1 LVAEGSAVVEGKP
14 LVELETDK
22 AVVEYCAEVSGTMG
36 KYVAAEGKSVSIG
49 DPICVVLEAGES
61 LDAAVVEAAP
71 AAPAASAPAASAP
84 AAVAPVVAPVTAPV
98 VAPVAS
104 PVAPVAAPAVATPAP
119 TSPATAPQ
127 QHGERLFASPLAR
140 KMARESGIDLTLV
153 TGTGP
158 GGRIVRK
165 DIELAIAAGKT
176 APAAKSAASPSVA
189 APIAP
194 GAVTEIPLSG
204 MRKAIARRLSESKQT
219 IPHFYLTAEC
229 KVDRLLALR
238 KQINE
243 SPEVKIS
250 VNDIVV
256 LAVAKAF
263 IDVPAANVTWGETVM
278 YQHSSV
284 DISIA
289 VSTDG
294 GLVTPVLRNAAN
306 LSLSQ
311 ISASIKDMAE
321 RSRTKRLQQHELEGG
336 SFAISNLGM
345 YGTDEFAAIINPPQ
359 SGILAVGAAKEQPV
373 VENGEIKIATVMRV
387 TLSADHRAVD
397 GALAAEWLAAFK
409 KRIENP
415 VTLLI

>member
-1 LVAEGSAVVEGKP
+1 LVAEGSAVVEGQP